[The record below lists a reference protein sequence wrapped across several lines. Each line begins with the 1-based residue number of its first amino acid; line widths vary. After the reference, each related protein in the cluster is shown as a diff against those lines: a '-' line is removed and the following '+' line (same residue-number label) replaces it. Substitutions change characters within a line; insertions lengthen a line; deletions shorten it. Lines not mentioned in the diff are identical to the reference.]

1 MIGTD
6 VKLLFLNDFYEQI
19 VNRAKCNL
27 GHPYL
32 ILKQVSDKNP
42 GNARGKT
49 PLHYAAR
56 NGHFETCQ
64 LITKSVK
71 DIHPRDSDGNTPLLL
86 AVDRN
91 HLDIVKLFLDNP
103 DKDPLIEDEI
113 REALRFLCGKKANHE
128 TEEP

>member
-1 MIGTD
+1 M
-6 VKLLFLNDFYEQI
+6 QSW
-19 VNRAKCNL
+19 
-27 GHPYL
+27 PYL
-32 ILKQVSDKNP
+32 LLKQVSDKNP
-42 GNARGKT
+42 GNAREKT

-64 LITKSVK
+64 LITQSVK
-71 DIHPRDSDGNTPLLL
+71 DIHPRDGDGNTPLLL

-113 REALRFLCGKKANHE
+113 REALHFLCGKKKANQE
-128 TEEP
+128 AEEQ